1 MDTLTLTLLAAGL
14 SSRYGAAKT
23 VEPVGPD
30 GESLLDYAIYDALAS
45 GFGRVVFVVRKVG
58 EDALLS
64 RYRARFGRAAP
75 VDFVRQELW
84 HLPAGLRPS
93 SERMRPWGTGH
104 AVLRLAE
111 AVRGPF
117 AVANADD
124 FYGRSSFAKVA
135 EFLRERG
142 EGPQFCLVGFPLE
155 TTLSAHGGVSRAVCD
170 VDAEG
175 RLVGLEEV
183 LDVHRSE
190 EGVIVGRTARGA
202 IRTLA
207 PDTPVSMNL
216 WGLTPAAFPLLEA
229 RFAAFLEKHGE
240 DAKREFLLSDA
251 VGDLIRARQAT
262 VQLLRSEEPWFGMT
276 FREDRE
282 RVERRIA
289 DLVES
294 GQYPP
299 SIRKAVRVT
308 DPRVPDEAAP
318 DEPADA
324 PTTSDSADAPDEA

>member
-1 MDTLTLTLLAAGL
+1 MDTLTFALLAAGL
-14 SSRYGAAKT
+14 SSRYGSAKT
-23 VEPVGPD
+23 VEPIGPD

-45 GFGRVVFVVRKVG
+45 GFGAVVFVVRKVG
-58 EDALLS
+58 EDALRS

-75 VDFVRQELW
+75 VVFVRQELW
-84 HLPAGLRPS
+84 NLPVGLRPS
-93 SERMRPWGTGH
+93 SERMKPWGTGH

-135 EFLRERG
+135 RFLDGRG
-142 EGPQFCLVGFPLE
+142 DAPEFCLVGYPLE
-155 TTLSAHGGVSRAVCD
+155 KTLSAHGGVSRAVCD

-175 RLVGLEEV
+175 LLVGLEEV

-216 WGLTPAAFPLLEA
+216 WGFTPAVFPLLEA
-229 RFAAFLEKHGE
+229 RFASFLERHGE
-240 DAKREFLLSDA
+240 DSKREFLLSDA
-251 VGDLIRARQAT
+251 VGDAIRSKQAS
-262 VQLLRSEEPWFGMT
+262 VRLLVSEEPWFGMT

-282 RVERRIA
+282 RAERRIA
-289 DLVES
+289 ELVEA
-294 GQYPP
+294 GEYPP

-308 DPRVPDEAAP
+308 DPRVEDPHTPSTEPSVPDD
-318 DEPADA
+318 DETALDA
-324 PTTSDSADAPDEA
+324 EP